1 MAEINKDLEND
12 IELKILDNNN
22 LKGLGKSKSKIF
34 LENIISFTKM
44 YKKITIAIL
53 ISFILLLS
61 ILLIILLQ
69 KRGVERF
76 YPILPAFI
84 KPNSLGYF
92 ESNKN
97 GLEDIPKE
105 KMIYKR
111 EESSYLQ
118 KIEQMQM
125 SNIEGD
131 IESSIQA
138 DITIF
143 HCKSNF
149 NAQIN
154 NVIKTKNSFI
164 YYIIKYIYGSIT
176 LKTEDIKLNKYF
188 LEKIN
193 KIADEKNTNDKKKA
207 IELDKLFDS
216 YGFYV
221 PQKIYLG
228 ASYITQIDSSQSSK
242 ANIIDGKVSLGD
254 DKKAEA
260 GYTKKSIIDFLNKQ
274 AKTNIIG
281 GNKYAENYE
290 DWKSSINE
298 DNMEIIGYDNFLE
311 VTHLLDYQLKM
322 KLQYPLIYI
331 ENKYQQRKEYYKIIQ
346 DLKEITKKD
355 KTGGGSSTQGL
366 CNKDRSN
373 LIYSKNIDV
382 DESWKFGDSILNYHN
397 SFTDII
403 VGWKIKSLANL
414 NGSWTVKGNPILKH
428 EISIT
433 FKRTA
438 KVFGIGYDIEIFLM
452 KEPELE

>member
-1 MAEINKDLEND
+1 MEEINKD

-22 LKGLGKSKSKIF
+22 LKGLGKSKSQIF
-34 LENIISFTKM
+34 FENIISFTKM
-44 YKKITIAIL
+44 HKKITIAIL

-97 GLEDIPKE
+97 GLEYIPKE

-154 NVIKTKNSFI
+154 NVIKANNSFI

-176 LKTEDIKLNKYF
+176 LKTEDIKLDKYF

-193 KIADEKNTNDKKKA
+193 KIADEKKIDDRKKA

-228 ASYITQIDSSQSSK
+228 GSYVTQIDSSQSSK

-254 DKKAEA
+254 DTKAEA
-260 GYTKKSIIDFLNKQ
+260 GYTKKSIIDFLN
-274 AKTNIIG
+274 
-281 GNKYAENYE
+281 
-290 DWKSSINE
+290 
-298 DNMEIIGYDNFLE
+298 
-311 VTHLLDYQLKM
+311 
-322 KLQYPLIYI
+322 
-331 ENKYQQRKEYYKIIQ
+331 
-346 DLKEITKKD
+346 
-355 KTGGGSSTQGL
+355 
-366 CNKDRSN
+366 
-373 LIYSKNIDV
+373 
-382 DESWKFGDSILNYHN
+382 
-397 SFTDII
+397 
-403 VGWKIKSLANL
+403 
-414 NGSWTVKGNPILKH
+414 
-428 EISIT
+428 
-433 FKRTA
+433 
-438 KVFGIGYDIEIFLM
+438 
-452 KEPELE
+452 

>member
-1 MAEINKDLEND
+1 
-12 IELKILDNNN
+12 
-22 LKGLGKSKSKIF
+22 
-34 LENIISFTKM
+34 M

-138 DITIF
+138 DIAIF

-176 LKTEDIKLNKYF
+176 LKTEDIKLNKNF

-193 KIADEKNTNDKKKA
+193 KIADEKNTNDKKK
-207 IELDKLFDS
+207 L
-216 YGFYV
+216 
-221 PQKIYLG
+221 
-228 ASYITQIDSSQSSK
+228 
-242 ANIIDGKVSLGD
+242 
-254 DKKAEA
+254 
-260 GYTKKSIIDFLNKQ
+260 LN
-274 AKTNIIG
+274 
-281 GNKYAENYE
+281 
-290 DWKSSINE
+290 
-298 DNMEIIGYDNFLE
+298 
-311 VTHLLDYQLKM
+311 
-322 KLQYPLIYI
+322 
-331 ENKYQQRKEYYKIIQ
+331 
-346 DLKEITKKD
+346 
-355 KTGGGSSTQGL
+355 
-366 CNKDRSN
+366 
-373 LIYSKNIDV
+373 
-382 DESWKFGDSILNYHN
+382 
-397 SFTDII
+397 
-403 VGWKIKSLANL
+403 
-414 NGSWTVKGNPILKH
+414 
-428 EISIT
+428 
-433 FKRTA
+433 
-438 KVFGIGYDIEIFLM
+438 
-452 KEPELE
+452 

>member
-1 MAEINKDLEND
+1 
-12 IELKILDNNN
+12 
-22 LKGLGKSKSKIF
+22 
-34 LENIISFTKM
+34 
-44 YKKITIAIL
+44 
-53 ISFILLLS
+53 
-61 ILLIILLQ
+61 
-69 KRGVERF
+69 
-76 YPILPAFI
+76 
-84 KPNSLGYF
+84 
-92 ESNKN
+92 
-97 GLEDIPKE
+97 
-105 KMIYKR
+105 MIYKR

-138 DITIF
+138 DIAIF

-281 GNKYAENYE
+281 GNKYAEKYE

-298 DNMEIIGYDNFLE
+298 DNMENFRL
-311 VTHLLDYQLKM
+311 
-322 KLQYPLIYI
+322 
-331 ENKYQQRKEYYKIIQ
+331 
-346 DLKEITKKD
+346 
-355 KTGGGSSTQGL
+355 
-366 CNKDRSN
+366 
-373 LIYSKNIDV
+373 
-382 DESWKFGDSILNYHN
+382 
-397 SFTDII
+397 
-403 VGWKIKSLANL
+403 
-414 NGSWTVKGNPILKH
+414 
-428 EISIT
+428 
-433 FKRTA
+433 
-438 KVFGIGYDIEIFLM
+438 
-452 KEPELE
+452 